1 MTILSSKKER
11 RGDCKTGNNG
21 EPNLEKDHLPGNMG
35 HPHIAPGLHHH
46 ASPPRWSR
54 SNDRFPGSP
63 GSSGSQVE
71 SGSDGT
77 LRSTT
82 DGGVHLSPH
91 DAASSHTSHSS
102 PMIGVAHSPHP
113 AHGSKRRGRDMTRY
127 GCGVGYSCCR
137 NNKSVCCSSTAPL
150 KSPKTSI
157 KNGVKRD
164 CSGDSS
170 ENLNGSRGNS
180 SSSVGSSVDLSGSV
194 VDPGPVPQSSEPID
208 VESDPS
214 VQGYNSGDEYD
225 KAANWTAEQLEEME
239 RRFEKKM
246 RKKGFIIKKMGED
259 GACLFRA
266 VADQVY
272 GDQDMHTAV
281 RKLCM
286 DYMAKNADYFSQYVT
301 EDFKAYIQRKSLDHA
316 HGNHVEIQALSEM
329 YNRPIE
335 VYHYNTTPINIFQ
348 GCHQTENEPIRLSY
362 HQNIHY
368 NSVVNPFKPT
378 VGVGL
383 GLPAYKPGIAEK
395 NLVDKALRISEEHE
409 LEKAML
415 EDKLRATDWE
425 ATNEAIEEQVARESY
440 VEWLRE
446 NEKRAMKKKS
456 KLTATATATSNQQ
469 QISSSPSRSSPKAS
483 SSGLN
488 NNDSRA
494 PKDFG
499 LVETASFVNQFTPQ
513 LFGISDWDTTEE
525 QDIIARVLAQSQQ
538 EYLDSLKRNVNNN
551 NNITNSSTS
560 STSVTASSSGTTSG
574 PKIVANTSKNDNSS
588 SSLDQPSS
596 SIN

>member
-21 EPNLEKDHLPGNMG
+21 EANLEKDHLPGNMG

-46 ASPPRWSR
+46 SSPPRWSR

-63 GSSGSQVE
+63 GSSGNQVE
-71 SGSDGT
+71 SVSDGN
-77 LRSTT
+77 LRTPS
-82 DGGVHLSPH
+82 DVGDVHLSPQSS
-91 DAASSHTSHSS
+91 ASSHSS
-102 PMIGVAHSPHP
+102 PLIGVAHSSHP

-170 ENLNGSRGNS
+170 ENMNGVRGNS
-180 SSSVGSSVDLSGSV
+180 SSSVGPSVDLSGSV
-194 VDPGPVPQSSEPID
+194 VDSVNGPVQQSSLSEPID

-286 DYMAKNADYFSQYVT
+286 DYMAKNVDYFSQYIT
-301 EDFKAYIQRKSLDHA
+301 EDFKAYIQRKSMDHA

-348 GCHQTENEPIRLSY
+348 GCHQTENDPIRLSY

-383 GLPAYKPGIAEK
+383 GLPAYKPGIADK
-395 NLVDKALRISEEHE
+395 NLVDNAIRISEEHE

-488 NNDSRA
+488 NNDSRT

-499 LVETASFVNQFTPQ
+499 LVETASFVNQFPPQ
-513 LFGISDWDTTEE
+513 LFG
-525 QDIIARVLAQSQQ
+525 
-538 EYLDSLKRNVNNN
+538 
-551 NNITNSSTS
+551 
-560 STSVTASSSGTTSG
+560 
-574 PKIVANTSKNDNSS
+574 
-588 SSLDQPSS
+588 
-596 SIN
+596 

>member
-214 VQGYNSGDEYD
+214 
-225 KAANWTAEQLEEME
+225 L
-239 RRFEKKM
+239 
-246 RKKGFIIKKMGED
+246 
-259 GACLFRA
+259 
-266 VADQVY
+266 
-272 GDQDMHTAV
+272 
-281 RKLCM
+281 
-286 DYMAKNADYFSQYVT
+286 
-301 EDFKAYIQRKSLDHA
+301 AYIQRKSLDHA

-538 EYLDSLKRNVNNN
+538 EYLDSLKRNQ
-551 NNITNSSTS
+551 
-560 STSVTASSSGTTSG
+560 GR
-574 PKIVANTSKNDNSS
+574 
-588 SSLDQPSS
+588 
-596 SIN
+596 